1 MTEELIENKYIEMGI
16 SKEVYEFG
24 KEIEQGLKERFDR
37 IDQTTE
43 YNQMKVID
51 AMQKCRVSAE
61 CFQATSGYGYNDIGR
76 DTLEEVYAECF
87 HGEAALVRPHL
98 WYPCACTG
106 TDV

>member
-87 HGEAALVRPHL
+87 MEKLR
-98 WYPCACTG
+98 WYAHRSP
-106 TDV
+106 VVPMRLHWH

>member
-24 KEIEQGLKERFDR
+24 KEIEQRLKERFDR

-51 AMQKCRVSAE
+51 AM
-61 CFQATSGYGYNDIGR
+61 
-76 DTLEEVYAECF
+76 
-87 HGEAALVRPHL
+87 H
-98 WYPCACTG
+98 
-106 TDV
+106 

>member
-43 YNQMKVID
+43 
-51 AMQKCRVSAE
+51 
-61 CFQATSGYGYNDIGR
+61 IGR
-76 DTLEEVYAECF
+76 AHV
-87 HGEAALVRPHL
+87 
-98 WYPCACTG
+98 
-106 TDV
+106 